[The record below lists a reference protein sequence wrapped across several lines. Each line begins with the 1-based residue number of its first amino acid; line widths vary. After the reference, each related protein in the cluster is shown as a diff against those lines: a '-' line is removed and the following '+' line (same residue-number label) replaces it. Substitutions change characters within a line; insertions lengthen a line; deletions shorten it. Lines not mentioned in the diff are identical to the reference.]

1 MAGVKY
7 PQPDGLVVDE
17 SRKQKWLTEYGYL
30 STDAR
35 FCDKDAFMALYLE
48 EQPKSILG
56 WIKDKTAGGF
66 PMPGYFTCTN
76 WVKAAKGEAPT
87 GAKPQGIRVSSKPPV
102 DDIDSQFEEWYAQE
116 CLAKKAAAYDR
127 WLSENQEAIEQRALE
142 KVRAELAAKRAKMA
156 PQQPQEPQEPAE
168 TPLSGELL
176 EPEGKGV
183 SVSVAVDGAKG
194 SKGAGIV
201 GAIVDV
207 PRK

>member
-48 EQPKSILG
+48 EQPKSVLG
-56 WIKDKTAGGF
+56 WIKDKTAAGF

-87 GAKPQGIRVSSKPPV
+87 GAKPQGIRVSSKPAVSPLFAL
-102 DDIDSQFEEWYAQE
+102 FEEEYE
-116 CLAKKAAAYDR
+116 AKKGEAYVQ
-127 WLSENQEAIEQRALE
+127 WLTTNRAMIKE
-142 KVRAELAAKRAKMA
+142 RMVKKAEAELAAEIAKITGK
-156 PQQPQEPQEPAE
+156 P
-168 TPLSGELL
+168 SDS
-176 EPEGKGV
+176 PEDSEG
-183 SVSVAVDGAKG
+183 
-194 SKGAGIV
+194 GI
-201 GAIVDV
+201 
-207 PRK
+207 

>member
-17 SRKQKWLTEYGYL
+17 ARKQKWLTEYGYL

-87 GAKPQGIRVSSKPPV
+87 GAKPQGVRVSSKPPV

-116 CLAKKAAAYDR
+116 CLAKKAAAYDT
-127 WLSENQEAIEQRALE
+127 WLSENQEAIEQRALD
-142 KVRAELAAKRAKMA
+142 KVRAELASKRAKMA
-156 PQQPQEPQEPAE
+156 
-168 TPLSGELL
+168 
-176 EPEGKGV
+176 
-183 SVSVAVDGAKG
+183 AKP
-194 SKGAGIV
+194 
-201 GAIVDV
+201 VDV
-207 PRK
+207 GEDL